1 MSMTVINKLLL
12 VVGLIGLP
20 ICIWAERRSHA
31 APYLLGIGLFGYL
44 LISSVIFEIRAA
56 IQK

>member
-1 MSMTVINKLLL
+1 MSMAVINKVLL

-20 ICIWAERRSHA
+20 VCIWAERRSHSA
-31 APYLLGIGLFGYL
+31 VYLLGIGLFGYL
-44 LISSVIFEIRAA
+44 LVSSVIFEIRAA